1 LRKSNSLFFAVFI
14 VGQFIY
20 VRSWAACKAEPEV
33 GLGALNQRQSMN
45 IKIIEP
51 IGQSEPAIRSRLRDL
66 LEQGGHHLCICD
78 TRGLT
83 DADLI
88 EKVRDADILLLSNR
102 PLSRGV
108 IEACPNLKLICVAFT
123 GIDHVDQDACKVR
136 GIILHNAAGYAVH
149 AVSELAIGLMIVLL
163 RRLVSADATVRAGG
177 DNRELV
183 GSELFGKTLGVVG
196 CGAIGLQV
204 ARLGNSFG
212 CHVLGFERHVHRIG
226 DVMIQP
232 VELDELL
239 SRSDIVSLHLPL
251 TAETR
256 GFIGREQLARMKSSA
271 ILINTARGPVVDQ
284 PALIEALHQDRLA
297 GAGIDVFDLE
307 PPLPK
312 THPIFTASNTV
323 LLPHIGFETVEAMS
337 AKADI
342 ALHDL
347 ENFLSGRRLA
357 S

>member
-1 LRKSNSLFFAVFI
+1 
-14 VGQFIY
+14 
-20 VRSWAACKAEPEV
+20 
-33 GLGALNQRQSMN
+33 MN

-51 IGQSEPAIRSRLRDL
+51 IGQSEAAIRSRLRDL
-66 LEQGGHHLCICD
+66 LEKGGYHLFIFD
-78 TRGLT
+78 TRNLT

-88 EKVRDADILLLSNR
+88 QKIRDADILLLSNR
-102 PLSRGV
+102 PLSRAV

-123 GIDHVDQDACKVR
+123 GIDHVDQEACEAR

-149 AVSELAIGLMIVLL
+149 AVSELAIGLMIALL
-163 RRLVSADATVRAGG
+163 RRIVSADATIRAGG
-177 DNRELV
+177 DNRELL
-183 GSELFGKTLGVVG
+183 GNELFGKTLGIVG

-204 ARLGNSFG
+204 ARLGTAFG
-212 CHVLGFERHVHRIG
+212 CQVLGFERHVHRTD
-226 DVMIQP
+226 DVAIKH

-251 TAETR
+251 TTETR
-256 GFIGREQLARMKSSA
+256 GFIGPEQLARMKRSA

-284 PALIEALHQDRLA
+284 SALIEALHQNRLA
-297 GAGIDVFDLE
+297 GAGIDVFDQE
-307 PPLPK
+307 PPLPT
-312 THPIFTASNTV
+312 THPIFKAPNTV

-342 ALHDL
+342 ALHHL
-347 ENFLSGRRLA
+347 ENFLSEHGPA